1 MYAITRK
8 ATYRRSLIIFIL
20 VTFLFLPFSKP
31 KQAKAIAGVDDAVV
45 ILGLVFLSLAGYTIV
60 ANDDE
65 MVKDIGRTVGEGLDG
80 MWDIT
85 MGEDGFIAT
94 SLDWYADKFT
104 ESYIGKEF
112 GTPKTVSKFEQFPY
126 STGIAPGN
134 YYGQIDLVQNAKL
147 KLEIYTNNVLT
158 STTEKSFTA
167 GTWLKIGTSTTNRY
181 DVYRFNIVEGE
192 PGTGIWNQY
201 LYNDALK
208 HDIANPIRIELTATD
223 VITGNPITDGIG
235 VKNEVTI
242 PYDGTQVKAHDTPVE
257 VPKGTTISVPK
268 ETVDKVASGSLPT
281 TVEKV
286 EDLGVTVDK
295 DVAGDD
301 VITGWGWLDD
311 ILNSILDGIKA
322 IPGAIT
328 GWFYAR
334 WQDIVDIKDF
344 VVSIPQQISAWW
356 DSIWTDVPAIDFTPL
371 TSVEISKVFPFSIPF
386 DLKNL
391 LEILLAEPKAPVFE
405 IPLWTEK
412 VTLDLTKFNLI
423 ADIVRVFCILGWC
436 FYLINR
442 HKQMEE

>member
-1 MYAITRK
+1 MQNFKINKSRNFKRFIVITC
-8 ATYRRSLIIFIL
+8 L

-158 STTEKSFTA
+158 STTEKSFVA

-192 PGTGIWNQY
+192 PGSGIWNQY

-208 HDIANPIRIELTATD
+208 HDIAKPIRIELTATD

-242 PYDGTQVKAHDTPVE
+242 PYDGTQVKAHDTPLE
-257 VPKGTTISVPK
+257 VPKGTTISVPQGV
-268 ETVDKVASGSLPT
+268 VDKVASGSLPT

-295 DVAGDD
+295 DVATD
-301 VITGWGWLDD
+301 VITGWKWLDK
-311 ILNSILDGIKA
+311 ILTKILDAILS
-322 IPGAIT
+322 IPGAI
-328 GWFYAR
+328 
-334 WQDIVDIKDF
+334 KDGIASLF
-344 VVSIPQQISAWW
+344 VPTLSFS
-356 DSIWTDVPAIDFTPL
+356 DSIDKLKSKLGLPNVTFPNFSNKVPLSFTVDFQHL
-371 TSVEISKVFPFSIPF
+371 GKY
-386 DLKNL
+386 
-391 LEILLAEPKAPVFE
+391 FE
-405 IPLWTEK
+405 GYKFT
-412 VTLDLTKFNLI
+412 VTLDQPWWPMLR
-423 ADIVRVFCILGWC
+423 AILLG
-436 FYLINR
+436 FEMLGIIGFAYRKVTSL
-442 HKQMEE
+442 HGGEGD

>member
-1 MYAITRK
+1 MQNFKINKSRNFKRFIVITC
-8 ATYRRSLIIFIL
+8 L

-85 MGEDGFIAT
+85 MGEDGFVAT

-208 HDIANPIRIELTATD
+208 HDIAKPIRIELTATD

-242 PYDGTQVKAHDTPVE
+242 PYDGTQVKAHDTPLE
-257 VPKGTTISVPK
+257 VPKGTTISVPQGV
-268 ETVDKVASGSLPT
+268 VDKVASGSLPT

-295 DVAGDD
+295 DVATD
-301 VITGWGWLDD
+301 VITGWKWLDK
-311 ILNSILDGIKA
+311 ILTKILDAILS
-322 IPGAIT
+322 IPGAI
-328 GWFYAR
+328 
-334 WQDIVDIKDF
+334 KDGIASLF
-344 VVSIPQQISAWW
+344 VPTLSFS
-356 DSIWTDVPAIDFTPL
+356 DSIDKLKSKLGLPNVTFPNFSNKVPLSFTVDFQHL
-371 TSVEISKVFPFSIPF
+371 GKY
-386 DLKNL
+386 
-391 LEILLAEPKAPVFE
+391 FE
-405 IPLWTEK
+405 GYKFT
-412 VTLDLTKFNLI
+412 VTLDQPWWPMLR
-423 ADIVRVFCILGWC
+423 AILLG
-436 FYLINR
+436 FEMLGIIGFAYRKVTSL
-442 HKQMEE
+442 HGGEGD

>member
-1 MYAITRK
+1 MSLKKYKLGNFKRFIVITC
-8 ATYRRSLIIFIL
+8 L

-85 MGEDGFIAT
+85 MGEDGFVAT

-192 PGTGIWNQY
+192 PGTGTWNQY
-201 LYNDALK
+201 LYNDAIK
-208 HDIANPIRIELTATD
+208 HDIAKPIRIELTATD

-242 PYDGTQVKAHDTPVE
+242 PYDGTQVKAHDTPLE
-257 VPKGTTISVPK
+257 VPKGTTISVPQGV
-268 ETVDKVASGSLPT
+268 VDKVASGSLPT

-295 DVAGDD
+295 DVATD
-301 VITGWGWLDD
+301 VITGWKWLDK
-311 ILNSILDGIKA
+311 ILTKILDAILS
-322 IPGAIT
+322 IPGAI
-328 GWFYAR
+328 
-334 WQDIVDIKDF
+334 KDGIASLF
-344 VVSIPQQISAWW
+344 IPTLSLS
-356 DSIWTDVPAIDFTPL
+356 DTLNV
-371 TSVEISKVFPFSIPF
+371 
-386 DLKNL
+386 LKNKL
-391 LEILLAEPKAPVFE
+391 G
-405 IPLWTEK
+405 IP
-412 VTLDLTKFNLI
+412 TLDLPNITSKKPFEFTIDLSAI
-423 ADIVRVFCILGWC
+423 HSSYKGTVKLDQPWWPITRAVVLAFEMYCIYIFAYRKITALHGG
-436 FYLINR
+436 
-442 HKQMEE
+442 EGD

>member
-1 MYAITRK
+1 MFSRTRGN
-8 ATYRRSLIIFIL
+8 TPLFLTRFLCCFLIIS
-20 VTFLFLPFSKP
+20 FLFLPFSKP

-112 GTPKTVSKFEQFPY
+112 GAPKTVSKFEQFPY

-192 PGTGIWNQY
+192 PGSGIWNQY

-208 HDIANPIRIELTATD
+208 HDIAKPIRIELTATD

-281 TVEKV
+281 TIEKV
-286 EDLGVTVDK
+286 EDIGVTVDK
-295 DVAGDD
+295 DVAGDG
-301 VITGWGWLDD
+301 VITGWKWLDK
-311 ILNSILDGIKA
+311 ILTKILDAILS
-322 IPGAIT
+322 IPGAIKDGIASLFVPT
-328 GWFYAR
+328 LSFS
-334 WQDIVDIKDF
+334 DIIDTLKSKVGL
-344 VVSIPQQISAWW
+344 S
-356 DSIWTDVPAIDFTPL
+356 DFTMPSFGEKKPFVWSVKSDYL
-371 TSVEISKVFPFSIPF
+371 TF
-386 DLKNL
+386 DLVL
-391 LEILLAEPKAPVFE
+391 DQPYFPVCREIMLGFFVFVM
-405 IPLWTEK
+405 IFWSWRKLSA
-412 VTLDLTKFNLI
+412 LFGGGD
-423 ADIVRVFCILGWC
+423 GS
-436 FYLINR
+436 
-442 HKQMEE
+442 